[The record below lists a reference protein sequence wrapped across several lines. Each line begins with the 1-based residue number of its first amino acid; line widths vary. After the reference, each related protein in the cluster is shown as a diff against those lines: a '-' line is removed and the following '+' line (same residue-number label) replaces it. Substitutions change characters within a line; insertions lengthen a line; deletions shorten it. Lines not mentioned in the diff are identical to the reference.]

1 MGDGGGQQ
9 ERASGGGKR
18 EEGRG
23 RVGTPKEG
31 SSRWREG
38 GSMRKEV

>member
-9 ERASGGGKR
+9 ERASGGGR
-18 EEGRG
+18 EGRG